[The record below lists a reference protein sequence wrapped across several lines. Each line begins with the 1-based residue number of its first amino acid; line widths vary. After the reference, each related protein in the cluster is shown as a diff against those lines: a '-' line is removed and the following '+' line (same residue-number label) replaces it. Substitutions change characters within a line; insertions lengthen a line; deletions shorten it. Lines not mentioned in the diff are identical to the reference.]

1 MRNLP
6 GCVAIRK
13 LASISGWYKHA
24 ILYEWTSVETKN
36 KVFVDHKI
44 TNPKTEEWADKV
56 VRKLVYAP
64 RSPNLAERIWPK

>member
-1 MRNLP
+1 
-6 GCVAIRK
+6 
-13 LASISGWYKHA
+13 
-24 ILYEWTSVETKN
+24 
-36 KVFVDHKI
+36 VFVDHKI